1 MWRYYH
7 YVKLPSL
14 CEAIISMSHSHL
26 VDIKAI
32 FLAAMNGGGMH
43 LKTTRLSVTDS
54 RVRIIDY
61 ERNPASVI
69 LKLLQIGKIGWKHH
83 FNE

>member
-1 MWRYYH
+1 M
-7 YVKLPSL
+7 V
-14 CEAIISMSHSHL
+14 MF
-26 VDIKAI
+26 DIKAI

-69 LKLLQIGKIGWKHH
+69 LKLLQIGKIG
-83 FNE
+83 